1 MLKASWGSRHYPD
14 KPGVPLPMPQL
25 CKVGHPFSRELQ
37 MLLKFQFSPWHLNR
51 MNLCM
56 CVSKNRKL
64 VLIVTYEAPYGYTII
79 LASHGA
85 ACAYGK

>member
-1 MLKASWGSRHYPD
+1 
-14 KPGVPLPMPQL
+14 
-25 CKVGHPFSRELQ
+25 
-37 MLLKFQFSPWHLNR
+37 
-51 MNLCM
+51 
-56 CVSKNRKL
+56 VSKNRKL